1 MQQSI
6 ATQPP
11 SEKFL
16 RQRKFFLLLPIFVL
30 PLVTFLLWSV
40 GVVGSEG
47 SRATTITHASG
58 LNMTL
63 PDAVPSK
70 DSTWNKLNFYEQAD
84 KDAAKLASLMK
95 NDPYY
100 NLPLTETEHSIDT
113 GLLPISTKP
122 RLGTMGEAGLN
133 TISSKRSG
141 FNYDPYPSGL
151 QSYKD
156 PNETKVYQK
165 LAELDAELNRNTV
178 ANEKKKSY
186 ASLQENSIAAS
197 VNTADIDRLES
208 MMQMMQG
215 DGTGG
220 DPELQRI
227 NGMLD
232 KILQIQHPDKVAT
245 EIKEKSL
252 KNKGQVF
259 TVGLWKED
267 NVSLLEGN
275 SVASTVGDSLQQYA
289 SIRQEPT
296 QRNGFYSLDEDVTNT
311 AEQNNVIEAVIH
323 ETQTLVSGATVKLR
337 LLSDVYIN
345 GLLIPKDQLVYG
357 MSSLNGERLEIVIN
371 SIRYGNNILPV
382 ALSVYDMDGVAG
394 VYMPGSI
401 TRDVSKQSTDQ
412 AIQSLG
418 IASLDPSLGAQ
429 AASAG
434 ITAAKSLL
442 SKKARLVKVT
452 VKAGYQ
458 VLLRDDNQKNQ

>member
-1 MQQSI
+1 MQQPL
-6 ATQPP
+6 ATQAP
-11 SEKFL
+11 SEKIL

-40 GVVGSEG
+40 GIVGSEG
-47 SRATTITHASG
+47 SRATTTTHASG

-122 RLGTMGEAGLN
+122 RTMGESGL
-133 TISSKRSG
+133 SAAPSKKSG
-141 FNYDPYPSGL
+141 FNYDPYPAGL

-156 PNETKVYQK
+156 PNEAKVYQK
-165 LAELDAELNRNTV
+165 LAELDAELNRNTA
-178 ANEKKKSY
+178 ANEMKKSY
-186 ASLQENSIAAS
+186 AASQESNIAPS

-245 EIKEKSL
+245 EIKEKSI

-259 TVGLWKED
+259 TVGLKKED
-267 NVSLLEGN
+267 NVSLLEGKSAA
-275 SVASTVGDSLQQYA
+275 SVAIDSLQQYA
-289 SIRQEPT
+289 LMRQET
-296 QRNGFYSLDEDVTNT
+296 MQRNGFYSLEDDATNT
-311 AEQNNVIEAVIH
+311 TEQNNAIEAVIH

-442 SKKARLVKVT
+442 SKKTKLVKVT

-458 VLLRDDNQKNQ
+458 VLLRDDNQRNQ